1 MTDSI
6 PVPSLKAVM
15 RLVEQHAQHRVDA
28 ALAARAGLHSAANK
42 SLRCATETGFAIQDA
57 LKTAGLK

>member
-1 MTDSI
+1 MNGII
-6 PVPSLKAVM
+6 PAPSLKAVM
-15 RLVEQHAQHRVDA
+15 HLVEQHAQHRVDA

-42 SLRCATETGFAIQDA
+42 SLRRATETGFAIQDA